1 MELFLSKVKD
11 DIFSVLPGYAKK
23 FNLNR
28 VEYLTIGS
36 LQNGRCTIIQPADKG
51 SAIVFGTDR
60 IVYKRPNDR
69 SVIAVSIRK
78 LKVTEKNLVDLVNK
92 VHKIFGDLE
101 RRNII
106 QEKEK
111 NF

>member
-1 MELFLSKVKD
+1 M
-11 DIFSVLPGYAKK
+11 
-23 FNLNR
+23 
-28 VEYLTIGS
+28 
-36 LQNGRCTIIQPADKG
+36 
-51 SAIVFGTDR
+51 
-60 IVYKRPNDR
+60 
-69 SVIAVSIRK
+69 IAVSIRK

-92 VHKIFGDLE
+92 SHKIFGDLE